1 MTKNRMKTQN
11 RDDIKAALIYDFD
24 GTLAEGNCAEHGLL
38 PSLGITNVKD
48 FWDRVK
54 EETKNRDADEILTYL
69 GSLALQARV
78 VKKREELTPARL
90 KLHGATIPLF
100 PGVLDWFD
108 LINQYAK
115 ERDVQLQHY
124 IVSSG
129 IEEMILGTPIARHF
143 TRIFGCKFHYDEV
156 TGYVKWP
163 AVSINYT
170 TKTQYI
176 FRINKGVLN
185 CYDDSKVNEYIEHD
199 RRPVPFERMI
209 YLGDGDTDIPCMR
222 LVKDQGGCSIAV
234 FDEKKWDQAS
244 SQNKIEKL
252 IAEDRVNYVVPG
264 NYTNERQLNVTVKG
278 VLRKI
283 SRKAKPE
290 GGEVRGQES

>member
-1 MTKNRMKTQN
+1 MKTQN
-11 RDDIKAALIYDFD
+11 GDDIKAALIYDFD

-38 PSLGITNVKD
+38 PKLGITNANN
-48 FWDRVK
+48 FWDRVTK
-54 EETKNRDADEILTYL
+54 ETETRDADEILTYL
-69 GSLALQARV
+69 GSLALQARL
-78 VKKREELTPARL
+78 VKKREELTPDKL

-100 PGVLDWFD
+100 PGVLTWFD
-108 LINQYAK
+108 RINKYAK
-115 ERDVQLQHY
+115 KLDVQLEHY

-129 IEEMILGTPIARHF
+129 IEEMILGTPIAKYF
-143 TRIFGCKFHYDEV
+143 TRIFGCKYHYDKRS
-156 TGYVKWP
+156 GYVKWP

-176 FRINKGVLN
+176 FRINKSVLN
-185 CYDDSKVNEYIEHD
+185 YYDDAKVNEYIEHD
-199 RRPVPFERMI
+199 QRPLPFERMI

-234 FDEKKWDQAS
+234 FDEKKWEQAS

-264 NYTNERQLNVTVKG
+264 NYNKESQLDVTVKG

-283 SRKAKPE
+283 SRRYKT
-290 GGEVRGQES
+290 

>member
-1 MTKNRMKTQN
+1 MGRYFDTRVTAKLFTKLK
-11 RDDIKAALIYDFD
+11 
-24 GTLAEGNCAEHGLL
+24 E
-38 PSLGITNVKD
+38 

-54 EETKNRDADEILTYL
+54 NETETGNADEILTYL
-69 GSLALQARV
+69 GTLALQARV
-78 VKKREELTPARL
+78 VKKREELTPDRL
-90 KLHGATIPLF
+90 KCHGNTIPLF

-108 LINQYAK
+108 RINKYAIVQN
-115 ERDVQLQHY
+115 VQLEHY

-129 IEEMILGTPIARHF
+129 IEEMILGTPIAKYF
-143 TRIFGCKFHYDEV
+143 TRIFGCKYHYDIG

-185 CYDDSKVNEYIEHD
+185 YYDDSKVNEYIEHD
-199 RRPVPFERMI
+199 QRPVPFERMI

-222 LVKDQGGCSIAV
+222 LVKEQGGCSIAV

-264 NYTNERQLNVTVKG
+264 NYAKESQLDVTVKG

-283 SRKAKPE
+283 SRKGKA
-290 GGEVRGQES
+290 

>member
-1 MTKNRMKTQN
+1 MTKNKMNTQN
-11 RDDIKAALIYDFD
+11 LDDIKAALIYDFD

-38 PSLGITNVKD
+38 PTLGITNAKE

-54 EETKNRDADEILTYL
+54 KETKTRDADEILTYL
-69 GSLALQARV
+69 GTLALQARV
-78 VKKREELTPARL
+78 VKKREELTPDRL
-90 KLHGATIPLF
+90 KCHGNTIPLF

-108 LINQYAK
+108 RINKYAK
-115 ERDVQLQHY
+115 KLNVQLQHY

-129 IEEMILGTPIARHF
+129 IEEMIRGTPIAKHF
-143 TRIFGCKFHYDEV
+143 KYIFGCKYHYDMK

-185 CYDDSKVNEYIEHD
+185 YYDDSKVNEYIEHNQ
-199 RRPVPFERMI
+199 RPMPFERMI

-222 LVKDQGGCSIAV
+222 LVKDQGGCSVAV
-234 FDEKKWDQAS
+234 FDEKKWKQAS

-264 NYTNERQLNVTVKG
+264 NYAQESQLDVTVKG
-278 VLRKI
+278 ILRKI
-283 SRKAKPE
+283 SRKGRA
-290 GGEVRGQES
+290 

>member
-1 MTKNRMKTQN
+1 MTKNKMKTHN
-11 RDDIKAALIYDFD
+11 RDNIKAALIYDFD

-38 PSLGITNVKD
+38 PNLGITNAKD
-48 FWDRVK
+48 FWDRVT
-54 EETKNRDADEILTYL
+54 EETKTRDADGILTYM

-78 VKKREELTPARL
+78 VKKREELTPGRL
-90 KLHGATIPLF
+90 KLHGAKIPLF
-100 PGVLDWFD
+100 PGVLGWFD
-108 LINQYAK
+108 RINKYAK
-115 ERDVQLQHY
+115 ELNVQLQHY

-129 IEEMILGTPIARHF
+129 IEEMILGTPITKHF
-143 TRIFGCKFHYDEV
+143 TRIFGCKYHYDKV

-185 CYDDSKVNEYIEHD
+185 CYDDSRVNEYIEHD
-199 RRPVPFERMI
+199 QRPVPFKRMI
-209 YLGDGDTDIPCMR
+209 YLGDGDTDVPCMR
-222 LVKDQGGCSIAV
+222 LVKEQGGCSIAV
-234 FDEKKWDQAS
+234 FDEKKWNEAS

-252 IAEDRVNYVVPG
+252 IAEDRVNYVAPG
-264 NYTNERQLNVTVKG
+264 NYEKESQLDVTVKG

-283 SRKAKPE
+283 SRKGKA
-290 GGEVRGQES
+290 

>member
-1 MTKNRMKTQN
+1 MRLRQ
-11 RDDIKAALIYDFD
+11 DDIKAALIYDFD

-38 PSLGITNVKD
+38 PVLGITDIKD
-48 FWDRVK
+48 FWGKVTK
-54 EETKNRDADEILTYL
+54 EAETRDADGILTYL
-69 GSLALQARV
+69 GSLALQARLAG
-78 VKKREELTPARL
+78 KREHLTPNKL

-100 PGVLDWFD
+100 PGVLGWFD
-108 LINQYAK
+108 RINKHAK
-115 ERDVQLQHY
+115 GLNIRLDHY

-129 IEEMILGTPIARHF
+129 IEEMIRGTAIAKHF
-143 TRIFGCKFHYDEV
+143 THIFGCKYHYDKGS
-156 TGYVKWP
+156 GYVKWP

-185 CYDDSKVNEYIEHD
+185 YYEDSKVNEYIEHNQ
-199 RRPVPFERMI
+199 RPVPFERMI

-234 FDEKKWDQAS
+234 FDAKKWDQAS
-244 SQNKIEKL
+244 SQDKIEKL
-252 IAEDRVNYVVPG
+252 ISEDRVNYVVPG
-264 NYTNERQLNVTVKG
+264 NYEEESQLDVTVKG

-283 SRKAKPE
+283 YRMSRNMIK
-290 GGEVRGQES
+290 